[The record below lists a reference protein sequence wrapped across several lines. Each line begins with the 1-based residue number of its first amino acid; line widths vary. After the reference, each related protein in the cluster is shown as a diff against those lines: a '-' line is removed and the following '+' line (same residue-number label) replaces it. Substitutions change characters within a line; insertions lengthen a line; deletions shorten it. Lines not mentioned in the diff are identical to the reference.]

1 MGREKAENEQR
12 KSALKEVRSPGRTKE
27 KKYWGRRRLA
37 CGQFGTNCLY
47 KQCLSGVRRRPR
59 LLKEIYNPYSIYKSY
74 NNYINYNNYSNYSIY
89 SHYSHLKKNIIN
101 KLTQQTL

>member
-1 MGREKAENEQR
+1 MSRDKVLSRRCGLQAAPKR
-12 KSALKEVRSPGRTKE
+12 

-59 LLKEIYNPYSIYKSY
+59 PLKAIYKAYNNYNPYSIYKAYS
-74 NNYINYNNYSNYSIY
+74 NYINILTNQ
-89 SHYSHLKKNIIN
+89 LKK
-101 KLTQQTL
+101 QTL